1 MTMPAQIYLFSC
13 LTDNF
18 GVLIHDPA
26 TGATASIDAPEAAPV
41 EAALAKTGW
50 RLTDILV
57 THHHGDHT
65 AGIGELKAH
74 HKCRVVAPR
83 NEAAR
88 IAHVDETA
96 GEGDAVQVGALAGRV
111 IDTPGHTAGHI
122 SYFFPA
128 DRLAFVG
135 DTLFS
140 IGCGRVIE
148 GTPQMMWNSLLK
160 LRALPDDTRF
170 YCGHEYT
177 DANIR
182 FAKTI
187 EPGNKALA
195 ARADEVAKL
204 AAAGQPTIPAT
215 IGAEKAAN
223 PFLRADNAEV
233 AQSLGLGGAP
243 AWKVF
248 AEIRERKN
256 RF

>member
-1 MTMPAQIYLFSC
+1 MPAQTYLFPC
-13 LTDNF
+13 LTDNY
-18 GVLIHDPA
+18 GVLLHDPES
-26 TGATASIDAPEAAPV
+26 GATASIDAPEAAPV
-41 EAALAKTGW
+41 EAALKKTGW

-65 AGIGELKAH
+65 AGIPELKRQH
-74 HKCRVVAPR
+74 QCRVVAPR
-83 NEAAR
+83 AEAQR
-88 IAHVDETA
+88 IADVDETV
-96 GEGDAVQVGALAGRV
+96 GEGDTVRVGALAGRV
-111 IDTPGHTAGHI
+111 IDTPGHTAGHV

-128 DRLAFVG
+128 DKLAFVG

-148 GTPQMMWNSLLK
+148 GNAEIMWQSLLK
-160 LRALPDDTRF
+160 LRNLPDDTCF

-187 EPGNKALA
+187 EPGNKELA
-195 ARADEVAKL
+195 ARAAEVAQL
-204 AAAGQPTIPAT
+204 RGAGKPTIPAT
-215 IGAEKAAN
+215 IGAEKAEN
-223 PFLRADNAEV
+223 PFLRADLPEV
-233 AQSLGLGGAP
+233 AKSVGLSGSP

>member
-1 MTMPAQIYLFSC
+1 MPAQTYLFGC
-13 LTDNF
+13 LQDNF
-18 GVLIHDPA
+18 GVLLHDPQS
-26 TGATASIDAPEAAPV
+26 GATASIDAPEAAPI
-41 EAALAKTGW
+41 EAALKKTGW

-57 THHHGDHT
+57 THHHNDHT
-65 AGIGELKAH
+65 SGIGALKAH

-83 NEAAR
+83 TEAQR
-88 IAHVDETA
+88 IAYVDET
-96 GEGDAVQVGALAGRV
+96 VGAGDTVKVGVLEGRV
-111 IDTPGHTAGHI
+111 LDTPGHTAGHV

-128 DRLAFVG
+128 DKLAFVG

-148 GTPQMMWNSLLK
+148 GNPQMMWDSLLK
-160 LRALPDDTRF
+160 LRGLPDDTQF

-182 FAKTI
+182 FAKTV
-187 EPGNKALA
+187 EPNNKALA
-195 ARADEVAKL
+195 ARGDEVKKLL
-204 AAAGQPTIPAT
+204 AAGKATIPAT

-223 PFLRADNAEV
+223 PFLRADDAEV
-233 AQSLGLGGAP
+233 AKAVGRGGGP

>member
-1 MTMPAQIYLFSC
+1 MPAETYLFPC
-13 LTDNF
+13 LKDNF
-18 GVLIHDPA
+18 GVLLHDPA
-26 TGATASIDAPEAAPV
+26 SGATAAIDAPEAAPV
-41 EAALAKTGW
+41 EAALQKTGW

-57 THHHGDHT
+57 THHHADHT

-83 NEAAR
+83 NEAKR
-88 IAHVDETA
+88 IAHVDETV
-96 GEGDAVQVGALAGRV
+96 GESDNVKVGGIEARV
-111 IDTPGHTAGHI
+111 IETPGHTAGHI
-122 SYFFPA
+122 SYFLPS

-148 GTPQMMWNSLLK
+148 GTPEMMWNSLLK
-160 LRALPDDTRF
+160 LRALPDGTRF

-187 EPGNKALA
+187 EPHNTALA

-204 AAAGQPTIPAT
+204 LAAGKPTIPAM

-223 PFLRADNAEV
+223 PFLRADNAEL
-233 AQSLGLGGAP
+233 AQSLGLGGSP

>member
-1 MTMPAQIYLFSC
+1 MPAQTYLFPC
-13 LTDNF
+13 LKDNF
-18 GVLIHDPA
+18 GVLLHDPA
-26 TGATASIDAPEAAPV
+26 SGATASIDAPEAAPI
-41 EAALAKTGW
+41 EAALQKTGW

-57 THHHGDHT
+57 THHHADHT
-65 AGIGELKAH
+65 QGIGELKQQH
-74 HKCRVVAPR
+74 RCRVVAPR
-83 NEAAR
+83 NEAQR
-88 IAHVDETA
+88 IALVDQTV
-96 GEGDAVQVGALAGRV
+96 GEGDAVQVGALQGRV
-111 IDTPGHTAGHI
+111 LDTPGHTAGHI

-128 DRLAFVG
+128 EKLAFVG

-148 GTPQMMWNSLLK
+148 GNPEMMWNSLLK

-177 DANIR
+177 DANVR

-187 EPGNKALA
+187 EPNNKALA
-195 ARADEVAKL
+195 TRADEVKRLL
-204 AAAGQPTIPAT
+204 AGGKATIPAT
-215 IGAEKAAN
+215 IGAEKAEN
-223 PFLRADNAEV
+223 PFLRADLPEV
-233 AQSLGLGGAP
+233 ARSVGLAGSP

>member
-1 MTMPAQIYLFSC
+1 MPAETYLFPC
-13 LTDNF
+13 LKDNF
-18 GVLIHDPA
+18 GVLIHDPSS
-26 TGATASIDAPEAAPV
+26 GATASIDAPEAAPV
-41 EAALAKTGW
+41 EAALKKTGW

-57 THHHGDHT
+57 THHHADHT

-74 HKCRVVAPR
+74 HKCRVVVPR
-83 NEAAR
+83 AEARR
-88 IAHVDETA
+88 IAHADETVS
-96 GEGDAVQVGALAGRV
+96 EGDKVKIGALECGV
-111 IDTPGHTAGHI
+111 IDTPGHTSGHI

-128 DRLAFVG
+128 DKLAFVG

-148 GTPQMMWNSLLK
+148 GDPEMMWKSLLK
-160 LRALPDDTRF
+160 LRGLPDDTRF

-182 FAKTI
+182 FAKTV

-195 ARADEVAKL
+195 ARAEDVTKLL
-204 AAAGQPTIPAT
+204 AAGKPTIPAT

-223 PFLRADNAEV
+223 PFLRADNADV
-233 AQSLGLGGAP
+233 AKSLGLGGSP

>member
-1 MTMPAQIYLFSC
+1 MAARTGLFLC
-13 LTDNF
+13 LKDNF
-18 GVLIHDPA
+18 GVLLHDPQS
-26 TGATASIDAPEAAPV
+26 GATASIDAPDAAPI
-41 EAALAKTGW
+41 EAALKRTGW
-50 RLTDILV
+50 GLTDILV
-57 THHHGDHT
+57 THHHADHT
-65 AGIGELKAH
+65 QGIAELKQH

-83 NEAAR
+83 NEASR
-88 IAHVDETA
+88 ITHVDETV
-96 GEGDAVQVGALAGRV
+96 GEGDTVRVGSLEGRV

-128 DRLAFVG
+128 DKLAFVG

-148 GTPQMMWNSLLK
+148 GNPEMMWNSLLK
-160 LRALPDDTRF
+160 LRGLPDDTRF

-177 DANIR
+177 DANVR
-182 FAKTI
+182 FAKTV
-187 EPGNKALA
+187 EPNNKALA
-195 ARADEVAKL
+195 MRAGEVAKL
-204 AAAGQPTIPAT
+204 LAAHEFTIPAT

-223 PFLRADNAEV
+223 PFLRADDAEL
-233 AQSLGLGGAP
+233 AKSLGLSGDP